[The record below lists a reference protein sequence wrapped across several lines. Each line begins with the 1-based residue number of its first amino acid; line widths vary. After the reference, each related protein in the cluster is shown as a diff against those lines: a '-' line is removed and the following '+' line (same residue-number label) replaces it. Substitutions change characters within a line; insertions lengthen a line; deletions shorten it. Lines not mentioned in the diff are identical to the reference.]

1 MKHLKQNHEET
12 VQQWKNKVEK
22 LKQTTWEHIC
32 PESIVRRKN
41 VLINQQVK
49 DAQLASKSSS
59 FLGLTPE
66 EFKQVLY
73 RVHQEF

>member
-32 PESIVRRKN
+32 PESIVRRKKCPYQSAAKRCP
-41 VLINQQVK
+41 V
-49 DAQLASKSSS
+49 
-59 FLGLTPE
+59 GLKILLLSRFDTRII
-66 EFKQVLY
+66 QTGSL
-73 RVHQEF
+73 